1 MLQALQTVA
10 HSLSLAQASNISLS
24 TSALCKLNHM
34 VDDRRIAAYLS
45 GIILLLT
52 RWFPKN
58 IALKK
63 SKKLISTWCL
73 LQWAQKSIGKKKQVE
88 GISLTRILLK
98 FLVAVEDPW

>member
-1 MLQALQTVA
+1 
-10 HSLSLAQASNISLS
+10 
-24 TSALCKLNHM
+24 M

-63 SKKLISTWCL
+63 HKKLISTWFL
-73 LQWAQKSIGKKKQVE
+73 LQWAQKSIGKKKQVK

-98 FLVAVEDPW
+98 QRQRS